1 MAILPGTIAL
11 GKFRTLYEEEPQRSG
26 VDHGRDLVQQRA
38 IIRLNEDPVRVAE
51 QEDYTVYCND
61 DHFKQQAGRGPSP
74 LQYFVA
80 AIGFYMFSQLQR
92 LAKKARVLLDDTEM
106 DLSMTY
112 DLKGSFSID
121 HWARSAQGISYALY
135 QTESPVEA
143 VIQLMQAAD
152 KGCHVVNSLRKRM
165 AVAGRFLLDGREY
178 QITD

>member
-11 GKFRTLYEEEPQRSG
+11 GKFRILYEEEPQRSG
-26 VDHGRDLVQQRA
+26 VDHGRDLVQQRS
-38 IIRLNEDPVRVAE
+38 IIRLNENPVRVAA

-178 QITD
+178 QIAD

>member
-1 MAILPGTIAL
+1 MVIFPGTIAL
-11 GKFRTLYEEEPQRSG
+11 GKFRILYEEEPQRSG
-26 VDHGRDLVQQRA
+26 VDHDRYLVQQRA
-38 IIRLNEDPVRVAE
+38 IIRFNEDPVRVA
-51 QEDYTVYCND
+51 TVYCND

-92 LAKKARVLLDDTEM
+92 LAKKARVLLDDAEM

-121 HWARSAQGISYALY
+121 HWARAAQGISYALY

-143 VIQLMQAAD
+143 LIRLMQAAD

>member
-1 MAILPGTIAL
+1 MSFQA
-11 GKFRTLYEEEPQRSG
+11 
-26 VDHGRDLVQQRA
+26 
-38 IIRLNEDPVRVAE
+38 
-51 QEDYTVYCND
+51 
-61 DHFKQQAGRGPSP
+61 AGRQGPFAAAV
-74 LQYFVA
+74 LRR

-92 LAKKARVLLDDTEM
+92 LAKKAGVSLDDAEM

-121 HWARSAQGISYALY
+121 HWARAAQGISYAFNIK
-135 QTESPVEA
+135 TESPVEA

-165 AVAGRFLLDGREY
+165 DVAGRFLLDGREY

>member
-1 MAILPGTIAL
+1 
-11 GKFRTLYEEEPQRSG
+11 
-26 VDHGRDLVQQRA
+26 
-38 IIRLNEDPVRVAE
+38 
-51 QEDYTVYCND
+51 
-61 DHFKQQAGRGPSP
+61 
-74 LQYFVA
+74 
-80 AIGFYMFSQLQR
+80 MFSQLQR
-92 LAKKARVLLDDTEM
+92 LAKKARVLLDDAEM

-121 HWARSAQGISYALY
+121 HWARAAQGISYALY

-143 VIQLMQAAD
+143 LIRLMQAAD